1 MKRKIGT
8 IVDDSLYNDV
18 KVLATQE
25 RRRIADVVQI
35 ALNDYVQRAKRKN
48 PLRSGLTRF
57 LEAPDF
63 NLSNEQFRESMELD
77 VFEQ

>member
-8 IVDDSLYNDV
+8 VVDDSLYNDV
-18 KVLATQE
+18 RMLAAQE
-25 RRRIADVVQI
+25 RRRIADVVQR
-35 ALNDYVQRAKRKN
+35 ALNDYVQRSKRKN

-63 NLSNEQFRESMELD
+63 NLTNEQFRESMELD
-77 VFEQ
+77 FFEQ

>member
-8 IVDDSLYNDV
+8 VVNDDLYREV
-18 KVLATQE
+18 KTLAAQE
-25 RRRIADVVQI
+25 RRQIAEVVEF
-35 ALNDYVQRAKRKN
+35 ALNDYVQRSKRKN

-63 NLSNEQFRESMELD
+63 NLTNEQFRESMELD
-77 VFEQ
+77 FFEQ

>member
-8 IVDDSLYNDV
+8 VVDDNLYRDV
-18 KVLATQE
+18 KTLAAQE
-25 RRRIADVVQI
+25 RRRISDVMQI
-35 ALNDYVQRAKRKN
+35 ALNDYVQRTKRKN
-48 PLRSGLTRF
+48 PLKSGLTRF

-63 NLSNEQFRESMELD
+63 NLTNEQFRESMELD

>member
-1 MKRKIGT
+1 M
-8 IVDDSLYNDV
+8 
-18 KVLATQE
+18 
-25 RRRIADVVQI
+25 QI
-35 ALNDYVQRAKRKN
+35 ALNDYVQRTKRKN

-63 NLSNEQFRESMELD
+63 NLTNEQFRESMELD

>member
-8 IVDDSLYNDV
+8 VVDDNLYRDV
-18 KVLATQE
+18 KTLAAQE
-25 RRRIADVVQI
+25 RRRISDVMQI
-35 ALNDYVQRAKRKN
+35 ALNDYVQRTKRKN

-63 NLSNEQFRESMELD
+63 SLTNEQFRESMELD